1 MKPTL
6 HFALFAIACAL
17 PQTQILAQQSEMKWG
32 KVSKEELAMTQYP
45 QDMEAEAVVLGD
57 YGVVEYDIRSED
69 RPIKFERHV
78 RIKFLTQAGVDAFG
92 DVEITYYSYERTEVL
107 TGLKAQVYLPDG
119 QETSVGK
126 DNLFSLE
133 ENDYWTTETISF
145 PGLTIG
151 AVVEYKYT
159 INSNLLFSP
168 VDWYF
173 QREIPI
179 VRSDL
184 VVKIPDWFDFVVL
197 QQGRPVDIHQT
208 EQTKDA
214 INLTQ
219 VSRQGDWNVQ
229 QQVSQGSLDVT
240 YNKTQYAAVR
250 VPALKPERHITT
262 MEDYYSH
269 IRYQLNSVRFPESP
283 IRNIMDSWSKVEE
296 RLLDDVGFG
305 REYNAKRNGELVL
318 EFAGITT
325 VGGMNQMELARK
337 LYDEISLNIRWNDR
351 YQVRIRESIPEIVK
365 RKEGSS
371 ADLNLTLLAGLLALQ
386 IEAYPVLTST
396 RNHGKLFEL
405 YPFMDQFNHTM
416 VLAILD
422 TKPVFLD
429 VVGGFQPI
437 GLPRLNA
444 LNYKGWMVAPGS
456 SQWIDVIPEMS
467 KSTYYFQLKCSA
479 DGALEGT
486 LQGKFT
492 GYLGYDER
500 NSYHSNPEEYF
511 KNHLTITSHTLAVN
525 DMQIQNPDDRHQP
538 WSFTCKIN
546 CAPNIESTD
555 YIYLSPMFPGET
567 TENPFKAETRLF
579 PVEFNY
585 SYSNKFII
593 DIAIPEGYVIES
605 LPKSRKLES
614 EDGGIVF
621 IYRTGEN
628 QGRIQLLFDVSVT
641 NVRYAFDQY
650 EMLKLIFNEITSAA
664 GEQVVLRKVT

>member
-1 MKPTL
+1 
-6 HFALFAIACAL
+6 
-17 PQTQILAQQSEMKWG
+17 MKWG
-32 KVSKEELAMTQYP
+32 KIPEDDLAMTQYSLDP
-45 QDMEAEAVVLGD
+45 EAEAVVLGD
-57 YGVVEYDIRSED
+57 YGVIEYDIRSED

-78 RIKFLTQAGVDAFG
+78 RIKFLTQAGVDALG

-119 QETSVGK
+119 QEINVNK
-126 DNLFSLE
+126 DNIFSIA

-145 PGLTIG
+145 PGLTVG

-159 INSNLLFSP
+159 INSNLLFTP

-184 VVKIPDWFDFVVL
+184 VVKIPDWFDFVLL
-197 QQGRPVDIHQT
+197 QQGRPLDIHET
-208 EQTKDA
+208 EQTKDV
-214 INLTQ
+214 INVSE

-240 YNKTQYAAVR
+240 YNKTQYAAVH

-269 IRYQLNSVRFPESP
+269 IRYQLNSIRFPDSP

-296 RLLDDVGFG
+296 RLLEDVSFG
-305 REYNAKRNGELVL
+305 REYNAKRNGEMVL
-318 EFAGITT
+318 EFAGISAASE
-325 VGGMNQMELARK
+325 MSQKELAKK
-337 LYDEISLNIRWNDR
+337 LYDEISVNIRWNDI
-351 YQVRIRESIPEIVK
+351 YQVRIKESIPDVLR

-396 RNHGKLFEL
+396 RSHGKLFEI

-429 VVGGFQPI
+429 VAGGFQPM

-456 SQWIDVIPEMS
+456 SQWIDVSPEIS
-467 KSTYYFQLKCSA
+467 RGTYYFQLQCSQN
-479 DGALEGT
+479 GALEGT

-492 GYLGYDER
+492 GYLGLFER
-500 NSYHSNPEEYF
+500 NAYQSNSEEYF
-511 KNHLTITSHTLAVN
+511 KDHLTMASHTLTVSEMQVQNVN
-525 DMQIQNPDDRHQP
+525 NKHEP
-538 WSFTCKIN
+538 WSFTCKVN
-546 CAPNIESTD
+546 CTANTEPSD

-567 TENPFKAETRLF
+567 IENPFKAQTRLF

-585 SYSNKFII
+585 PFAEKFII
-593 DIAIPEGYVIES
+593 DIVIPDGYVIES
-605 LPKSRKLES
+605 LPKSQKVEA
-614 EDGGIVF
+614 EDGGLVF
-621 IYRTGEN
+621 SYRTGEN

-650 EMLKLIFNEITSAA
+650 EMLKLIFNEMTSAA
-664 GEQVVLRKVT
+664 GEQIVLRKVT